1 MSDADCK
8 LQSETLTSGPR
19 TTTSGGLAS
28 LRRLNLP
35 IVPVLLFA
43 GAAFLARMCYL
54 GLVFNIAFGVV
65 FLSIVYVYVR
75 TRHGI
80 RIPIPLLG
88 LVFAA
93 LQVDALGNH
102 FQMYG
107 HTFGPMQYDEFSHLT
122 VQVLVSPIIVWL
134 VAQLLE
140 KWGYRL
146 PLGLTAFFA
155 GTTVFSLSAA
165 YEIIELWDELYLGG
179 QRIWGKYDSATDLQ
193 WDLCGIILGTLLA
206 WLIGGRTLVN
216 QKRLSP
222 RKFLP
227 LSH

>member
-19 TTTSGGLAS
+19 TTTGGGLAS

-65 FLSIVYVYVR
+65 FLSIVYVYAR

-80 RIPIPLLG
+80 KIPLPLLG

-146 PLGLTAFFA
+146 PIGLTAFFA

-193 WDLCGIILGTLLA
+193 WDLCGIVVGTLLA
-206 WLIGGRTLVN
+206 SVLLRVN
-216 QKRLSP
+216 VTAPKRVAVRSAQ
-222 RKFLP
+222 
-227 LSH
+227 